1 LAGLVRAFVALEIPE
16 DVVDSLVQVQNE
28 LGATGADIKLVE
40 RENLHLNLKFLGE
53 LRDAEISEAKSRLGR
68 LSLKGADVTVRGV
81 GAFPASAKPRV
92 IWAGIAPE
100 DEPLVVPIA
109 RGVISAL
116 EGIGERDDRPFRP
129 HITLAR
135 VRSGRNVRELTEALR
150 QIAGMEFGTISLREI
165 KLKSSTLT
173 ANGPIYRDEGVY
185 LLS

>member
-1 LAGLVRAFVALEIPE
+1 MAGLVRAFVALEIPS
-16 DVVDSLVQVQNE
+16 DVVDSLVQAQKE
-28 LGATGADIKLVE
+28 LEATGADIKLVE

-53 LRDAEISEAKSRLGR
+53 LADAEVSESKSRLSR
-68 LSLKGADVTVRGV
+68 LSLKGADVNVKGV
-81 GAFPASAKPRV
+81 GAFPTSARPRV

-100 DEPLVVPIA
+100 DEPLVTPIA
-109 RGVISAL
+109 REVIGAL

-135 VRSGRNVRELTEALR
+135 VRSGRNMRELIMVLR
-150 QIAGMEFGTISLREI
+150 QIAGMEFGTVGLREV

-173 ANGPIYRDEGVY
+173 PNGPVYKDEGVY